1 VKRLAAFF
9 LLSLLLLFVQVAV
22 LPRLLPEHLKPDLLL
37 LVVAY
42 LGLSRDWLRGG
53 LCSWYLGALEDVFAG
68 SDFGLFGI
76 TFLLIFLMIK
86 TGAGRFNTESPLLL
100 LLLAFFAT
108 LVKGMLI
115 SALLL
120 LFAEAGR
127 QWPVLLHILLPEA
140 LLNTL
145 FALLFLRC
153 LPDRRMERRGGFLG
167 LSREFSP

>member
-1 VKRLAAFF
+1 VKRAAGFF
-9 LLSLLLLFVQVAV
+9 LLSLLLLFLQVAV
-22 LPRLLPEHLKPDLLL
+22 LPRLLPDHLKPDLLL

-42 LGLSRDWLRGG
+42 LGLTRNWLRGG
-53 LCSWYLGALEDVFAG
+53 LCSWYLGSLEDVFAG

-76 TFLLIFLMIK
+76 TFLLIFLLVK

-100 LLLAFFAT
+100 LLLAFFVT
-108 LVKGMLI
+108 MVKGVLL

-120 LFAEAGR
+120 LFADAGR
-127 QWPVLLHILLPEA
+127 QWPLLLHVLLPEA

-153 LPDRRMERRGGFLG
+153 LPRRRAERRGGLSSLSRG
-167 LSREFSP
+167 LSL

>member
-1 VKRLAAFF
+1 MKRGAAFF
-9 LLSLLLLFVQVAV
+9 LLSLLLLFLQVAV
-22 LPRLLPEHLKPDLLL
+22 LPRLLPDHLKPDLLL

-42 LGLSRDWLRGG
+42 LGLTQDWLRGG
-53 LCSWYLGALEDVFAG
+53 LCSWYLGSLEDVFAG

-76 TFLLIFLMIK
+76 TFLLIFLLVK

-100 LLLAFFAT
+100 LLLAFFVT
-108 LVKGMLI
+108 MVKGVLL

-120 LFAEAGR
+120 LFADAGR
-127 QWPVLLHILLPEA
+127 QWPLLLHVLLPEA

-153 LPDRRMERRGGFLG
+153 LPRRRTERRGGLSSLSRG
-167 LSREFSP
+167 LSL